1 METAVWLRL
10 AGLVCGMT
18 FGFLLAQSGLGA
30 LAPLV
35 FAGCLFL
42 GVLAGE
48 VTLPRPERTV
58 SGSAALEVRRVR
70 DYLPQPAA
78 RGVLVIAA
86 TFGGLLGLLAVTGFV
101 GRGGGLYVL
110 GMSGWYQKDSF
121 PGFGALAGYPPAGL
135 LISTVLTVSLSVALA
150 AIVLRLLVR
159 SPRSGAEADQR
170 GRDEA
175 WRRRTARTITAT
187 AGIVVSLA
195 LSALGLGAAWAVVAG
210 YGPGALLGA
219 TLLAATGALALVAF
233 AGYTSML
240 ISLPAGT
247 RLVGSTQAGT
257 VTPPSTGPESSSDLT
272 RAGR

>member
-35 FAGCLFL
+35 FAGCLIL

-110 GMSGWYQKDSF
+110 GMSGWYHED
-121 PGFGALAGYPPAGL
+121 GFGAFAGYPPAGL
-135 LISTVLTVSLSVALA
+135 LISTVLTVCLSVALA

-195 LSALGLGAAWAVVAG
+195 LSALGLGAALAVVAG
-210 YGPGALLGA
+210 YGPGVLLGA

-247 RLVGSTQAGT
+247 RLVGSTQTGT